1 MLRRDL
7 LEMVETICIYKFPRL
22 TRKEVETMFNL
33 IEIQDTKVYQEAF
46 EEGKLE
52 GIEMVL
58 DSKFGIEGLHLMP
71 EIRNVKDINI
81 LETIIAALMS
91 AKTIEEVRSIY
102 QQ

>member
-7 LEMVETICIYKFPRL
+7 FEMVETICIYKFPQL

-58 DSKFGIEGLHLMP
+58 DSKFGVEGLRLIP
-71 EIRNVKDINI
+71 EIRKVKDMDV
-81 LETIIAALMS
+81 LETIRVALRS
-91 AKTIEEVRSIY
+91 AKTIEELRSIY